1 MSGATRRVVTATEHP
16 YGRLTV
22 FCDDGSVFVY
32 HKGLW
37 RESDPVPGTEA
48 DQAAAAE
55 AHRQAMADRSQR
67 ALALESTAA
76 SGDES

>member
-1 MSGATRRVVTATEHP
+1 
-16 YGRLTV
+16 V

-32 HKGLW
+32 HQGLW

-48 DQAAAAE
+48 DRAAAAE